1 VNVIEI
7 TGLNAGIQFI
17 RSIRIETI
25 RKKELELTAILAG
38 VMNVNYYFP
47 LTTIIFPV
55 SPC

>member
-7 TGLNAGIQFI
+7 TGLNTSIQFI

-38 VMNVNYYFP
+38 DFSLVP
-47 LTTIIFPV
+47 DRP
-55 SPC
+55 